1 MSEVAMA
8 VGLVGAG
15 MCLAERLAARARAW
29 GPAAVVAV
37 VMALMAC
44 GVCGTPLVAGA
55 CAVAGAGVWT
65 ALAGPCR
72 GRTAAVV
79 DLATMALLT
88 AAVARPGSAGHTGL
102 TGLTGLTGAA
112 GHRPGMRMPGG
123 EGAYDVRFFVFVVA
137 CWLVARTGVHVAALA
152 GSGAGP
158 APGRGRADPGPD
170 DPGPA
175 AALLH
180 EAGSAAMVVAM
191 AAMLA

>member
-88 AAVARPGSAGHTGL
+88 AAVARPGSAGHA
-102 TGLTGLTGAA
+102 GLTGLTGAA

-158 APGRGRADPGPD
+158 APARGPADPGRAGR
-170 DPGPA
+170 GPA

-180 EAGSAAMVVAM
+180 EAGSAAMIVAM
-191 AAMLA
+191 AAMVA

>member
-88 AAVARPGSAGHTGL
+88 AAVARPGSAG
-102 TGLTGLTGAA
+102 LTGAA

-158 APGRGRADPGPD
+158 APARGPAGR
-170 DPGPA
+170 GPA

-180 EAGSAAMVVAM
+180 EAGSAAMIVAM
-191 AAMLA
+191 AAMVA